1 MRNSNNTS
9 TTTRPSACGST
20 TKSEVQAPVGLA
32 RAMQQQKSDHFVGS
46 KYPSRYCVM
55 HYANANIAY
64 VYATYTYFLFVRAS
78 QLVLVTTQGER

>member
-32 RAMQQQKSDHFVGS
+32 RASDHFVGS